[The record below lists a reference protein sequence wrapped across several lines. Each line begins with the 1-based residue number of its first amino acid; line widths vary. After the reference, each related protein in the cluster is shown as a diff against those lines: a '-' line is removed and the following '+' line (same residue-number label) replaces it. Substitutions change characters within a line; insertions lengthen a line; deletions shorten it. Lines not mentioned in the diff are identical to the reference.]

1 MMMLLIKQVVFYLS
15 QYRKMEGNFAKKNK
29 YIRKIDEFIKKFKTK
44 YPLMP
49 DEENFSFIRIYLL
62 YQPAEN
68 TYEKSDFLFD
78 GQIPLNRISCM
89 GPYLQENGD
98 YKSCWLIEN
107 TKVYESNEI

>member
-29 YIRKIDEFIKKFKTK
+29 YIRKIDEFVKKFRTK
-44 YPLMP
+44 YPLMS

-68 TYEKSDFLFD
+68 NYEKSDFLFD
-78 GQIPLNRISCM
+78 GQIPLHRISCM
-89 GPYLQENGD
+89 GPIC
-98 YKSCWLIEN
+98 K
-107 TKVYESNEI
+107 KMEIISLVG